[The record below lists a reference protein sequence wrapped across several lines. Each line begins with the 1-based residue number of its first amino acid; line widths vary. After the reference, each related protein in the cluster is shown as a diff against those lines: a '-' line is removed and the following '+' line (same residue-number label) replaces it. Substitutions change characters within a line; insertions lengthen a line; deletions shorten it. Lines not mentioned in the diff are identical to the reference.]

1 MALPSVRLLVE
12 WENIV
17 FMSRLD
23 EMRLMAKVA
32 RMYYGQGIRQQ
43 EITKRLN
50 IHQSKVS
57 RMLKRAREANIV
69 RISVTTP
76 AGFFPELED
85 ALEAKFRLKEAIVI
99 DSDGGE
105 ERIVRD
111 LGAAAAFY
119 LETTIKPDM
128 VIGISSWSRSLF
140 AMVETLHP
148 SEGGRGGK
156 VVQILGG
163 VGNAS
168 TQYQATLLAQRLA
181 NLIGAS
187 PVLLQAPGVVG
198 SADAKA
204 VLASDPA
211 VEQAAKLFKKVDLAL
226 VGIGSLEP
234 SSLLA
239 SSGNTF
245 SIHERQALQQQGAVG
260 DICFQFIDKNGVP
273 VDSPLM
279 QRVIGIDLATLRRA
293 SRVVGIAG
301 GAGKVEAILASLR
314 GKWINVLIT
323 DRQTA
328 ERLIDL
334 EKEPVVAAPRTTKRT
349 KKKITSLAR

>member
-1 MALPSVRLLVE
+1 
-12 WENIV
+12 
-17 FMSRLD
+17 MSRLD
-23 EMRLMAKVA
+23 ELRLMAKVA
-32 RMYYGQGIRQQ
+32 RMYYDQGIRQQ
-43 EITKRLN
+43 EISERLN
-50 IHQSKVS
+50 VHQSRVS
-57 RMLKRAREANIV
+57 RLLKRAREANII

-76 AGFFPELED
+76 AGFFPELEEE
-85 ALEAKFRLKEAIVI
+85 LESRFHLKEVVVI
-99 DSDGGE
+99 DSDGDE

-119 LETTIKPDM
+119 LETTVKQEM

-140 AMVETLHP
+140 AMVESLHP
-148 SEGGRGGK
+148 GDCGRGGK

-181 NLIGAS
+181 SLIGAS

-198 SADAKA
+198 TAQAKA
-204 VLASDPA
+204 VLVRDPA
-211 VEQAAKLFKKVDLAL
+211 VQEASMLFKKVDIAL

-239 SSGNTF
+239 SSGNIF
-245 SIHERQALQQQGAVG
+245 SPQEREELRRKGAVG
-260 DICFQFIDKNGVP
+260 DICFQFIDKEGVP

-279 QRVIGIDLATLRRA
+279 QRVIGIDLATLKQA
-293 SRVVGIAG
+293 HRVVGVAG
-301 GAGKVEAILASLR
+301 GEQKVPAILASLK

-323 DRQTA
+323 DRHTA
-328 ERLIDL
+328 ERLIAL
-334 EKEPVVAAPRTTKRT
+334 EREPRMNPQPKTSAGRRERNSSSAA
-349 KKKITSLAR
+349 SS

>member
-1 MALPSVRLLVE
+1 
-12 WENIV
+12 
-17 FMSRLD
+17 MSRLD

-57 RMLKRAREANIV
+57 RITEAREEANIV

-85 ALEAKFRLKEAIVI
+85 ELEAKFPAQGSNRRRRP
-99 DSDGGE
+99 DGGE

-111 LGAAAAFY
+111 LGGAAAFY
-119 LETTIKPDM
+119 LETTIKPEM

-148 SEGGRGGK
+148 SEGASGGR

-181 NLIGAS
+181 SLIGAS

-198 SADAKA
+198 SAD
-204 VLASDPA
+204 
-211 VEQAAKLFKKVDLAL
+211 
-226 VGIGSLEP
+226 
-234 SSLLA
+234 
-239 SSGNTF
+239 
-245 SIHERQALQQQGAVG
+245 R
-260 DICFQFIDKNGVP
+260 
-273 VDSPLM
+273 
-279 QRVIGIDLATLRRA
+279 
-293 SRVVGIAG
+293 
-301 GAGKVEAILASLR
+301 
-314 GKWINVLIT
+314 
-323 DRQTA
+323 
-328 ERLIDL
+328 
-334 EKEPVVAAPRTTKRT
+334 
-349 KKKITSLAR
+349 